1 MQMLVSRRNT
11 YGAEN
16 PYSIATVCINST
28 VRLRERELKSHT
40 SAFHFH
46 MGLHSSYRTAG

>member
-1 MQMLVSRRNT
+1 MVQRTLTPSRL
-11 YGAEN
+11 
-16 PYSIATVCINST
+16 SVLIA
-28 VRLRERELKSHT
+28 LGERELKSHT